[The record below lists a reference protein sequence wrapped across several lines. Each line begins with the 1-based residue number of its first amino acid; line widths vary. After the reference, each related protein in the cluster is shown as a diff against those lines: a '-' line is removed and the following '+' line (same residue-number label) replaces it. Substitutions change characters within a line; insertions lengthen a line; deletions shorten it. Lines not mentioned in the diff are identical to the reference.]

1 MKQVVDIQ
9 ARSHL
14 LKKNQQKENRY
25 KRLFYRVAFHCLC
38 KGTKKLQLRF
48 IFIKF
53 LKNREILPAM
63 VGQTLFACF
72 AFVRK
77 YRLKHNASPLFL
89 VYYIS
94 RAAKLNIEKTTLALF
109 LCYQIINYKNGKR

>member
-48 IFIKF
+48 IFIKI
-53 LKNREILPAM
+53 LKNQEILLSYAQGLI
-63 VGQTLFACF
+63 VES
-72 AFVRK
+72 AFSYQKVKAETQRFTIT
-77 YRLKHNASPLFL
+77 YLLLSKH
-89 VYYIS
+89 
-94 RAAKLNIEKTTLALF
+94 
-109 LCYQIINYKNGKR
+109 G